1 MRKLLFFILLLSSLT
16 LHSQKFDFKV
26 KAQVTHAVDLAVL
39 TGVTAYWITG
49 DNVQPDKVIHFL
61 FGYFSTKAMFYILE
75 PLDLPRGLK
84 IGTPILVFTG
94 LALFKEYML
103 DSSPDINGDF
113 KAGMYGCGIAIVS
126 FNVVYTIPYKHKGLQ
141 KWRKTMHFV
150 LF

>member
-16 LHSQKFDFKV
+16 LYAQKFDFKV
-26 KAQVTHAVDLAVL
+26 KTAVVHIVDLTVL
-39 TGVTAYWITG
+39 TATTAYWIAG

-61 FGYFSTKAMFYILE
+61 FGYFSTKAMYYILE

-84 IGTPILVFTG
+84 IGAPIIVFSG

-113 KAGMYGCGIAIVS
+113 KVGMTGMAISVVS
-126 FNVVYTIPYKHKGLQ
+126 FNLVYSIPYKHKQL
-141 KWRKTMHFV
+141 KLR
-150 LF
+150 